1 MLRMG
6 VVNYRE
12 NFVSKVVI
20 CYENLHNASILHE
33 VSQKERN
40 EQSEVHKNEEW

>member
-1 MLRMG
+1 MRIG

-20 CYENLHNASILHE
+20 YLENLHKGE
-33 VSQKERN
+33 FRM
-40 EQSEVHKNEEW
+40 EWLYFKQTAV